1 MRVSTNT
8 KSFTKQMNNI
18 IDYSFGFLDGVQKG
32 KSVFLNNLGHG
43 VLTAL
48 YDYIDASAR
57 SNPRAMHHIYEWMQT
72 GSPEARLYDLSY
84 TVSNLGL
91 SFKSKFTQSQS
102 VSRDSNTPFYDKAR
116 IMEQGITVKIA
127 PVRSD
132 VLVFDINGETVFT
145 KKEVTVK
152 DPGGTEVAGSFENA
166 VDEFMLGYF
175 KQSFIR
181 ASGLYDYINKPVLYK
196 ANVAAGSRMGRA
208 KGVDTG
214 FKWIAPASASIPET
228 ITELKKI
235 AGGSLPTM
243 TKQELKGLIWYQKY
257 ISGVGSESV
266 SLSVLDELNG
276 SS

>member
-1 MRVSTNT
+1 
-8 KSFTKQMNNI
+8 MNNI

-32 KSVFLNNLGHG
+32 KSAFLNNLGHG

-102 VSRDSNTPFYDKAR
+102 FSRDSNTPFYDKAR

-132 VLVFDINGETVFT
+132 VLVFDVDGETVFT

-152 DPGGTEVAGSFENA
+152 DPGGTEVAGSFERA

-181 ASGLYDYINKPVLYK
+181 ASGLYDYINKPTLYK
-196 ANVAAGSRMGRA
+196 ANFAAGSRMGKA

-214 FKWIAPASASIPET
+214 FKWIANARV
-228 ITELKKI
+228 
-235 AGGSLPTM
+235 
-243 TKQELKGLIWYQKY
+243 
-257 ISGVGSESV
+257 GV
-266 SLSVLDELNG
+266 
-276 SS
+276 

>member
-1 MRVSTNT
+1 MKISTNT

-102 VSRDSNTPFYDKAR
+102 FSRDSNTPFYDKAR
-116 IMEQGITVKIA
+116 IMEQGIPVKIA

-145 KKEVTVK
+145 KKEVTVQN
-152 DPGGTEVAGSFENA
+152 PGGTEVVGSFERA

-181 ASGLYDYINKPVLYK
+181 ASGLYDYISKPIIYK

-214 FKWIAPASASIPET
+214 FKWIANARV
-228 ITELKKI
+228 
-235 AGGSLPTM
+235 
-243 TKQELKGLIWYQKY
+243 
-257 ISGVGSESV
+257 GV
-266 SLSVLDELNG
+266 
-276 SS
+276 

>member
-1 MRVSTNT
+1 MKISTNT

-18 IDYSFGFLDGVQKG
+18 VNYSFGFLDGVQKG

-72 GSPEARLYDLSY
+72 GSPEARLYDLNY

-102 VSRDSNTPFYDKAR
+102 FSRNSNTPFYDKAR
-116 IMEQGITVKIA
+116 IMEQGIPVKIA

-132 VLVFDINGETVFT
+132 VLVFEANGETVFT
-145 KKEVTVK
+145 RKEVTVEN
-152 DPGGTEVAGSFENA
+152 PGGTEVVGSFERA

-181 ASGLYDYINKPVLYK
+181 ASGLYDYISKPVLYK
-196 ANVAAGSRMGRA
+196 ANFAAGSRMGRA

-214 FKWIAPASASIPET
+214 FKWIANARV
-228 ITELKKI
+228 
-235 AGGSLPTM
+235 
-243 TKQELKGLIWYQKY
+243 
-257 ISGVGSESV
+257 GV
-266 SLSVLDELNG
+266 
-276 SS
+276 

>member
-8 KSFTKQMNNI
+8 KSFEKQMNNI
-18 IDYSFGFLDGVQKG
+18 VNYSFGFLDGVQKG

-72 GSPEARLYDLSY
+72 GSPDARLYDLNY

-91 SFKSKFTQSQS
+91 SFKSRFIQSQS
-102 VSRDSNTPFYDKAR
+102 SSRDSNTPFYDKAR
-116 IMEQGITVKIA
+116 IMEQGIPVKIA

-132 VLVFDINGETVFT
+132 VLVFEANGETVFT
-145 KKEVTVK
+145 KKEVTVEN
-152 DPGGTEVAGSFENA
+152 PGGTEVVGSFERA

-181 ASGLYDYINKPVLYK
+181 ASGLYDYISKPTLYK
-196 ANVAAGSRMGRA
+196 ANVAAGSRMGRS
-208 KGVDTG
+208 KGIDTG
-214 FKWIAPASASIPET
+214 FKWIANARV
-228 ITELKKI
+228 
-235 AGGSLPTM
+235 
-243 TKQELKGLIWYQKY
+243 
-257 ISGVGSESV
+257 GV
-266 SLSVLDELNG
+266 
-276 SS
+276 

>member
-1 MRVSTNT
+1 MRVYTNT
-8 KSFTKQMNNI
+8 KSFEKQMNNI
-18 IDYSFGFLDGVQKG
+18 VNYSFGFLDGVQKG

-72 GSPEARLYDLSY
+72 GSPEARLYDLNY

-102 VSRDSNTPFYDKAR
+102 FSRNSNTPFYDKAR
-116 IMEQGITVKIA
+116 IMEQGIPVKIA
-127 PVRSD
+127 PVKSD
-132 VLVFDINGETVFT
+132 VLVFEANGETVFT
-145 KKEVTVK
+145 RKEVTVEN
-152 DPGGTEVAGSFENA
+152 PGGTEVVGSFERA

-181 ASGLYDYINKPVLYK
+181 ASGLYDYISKPILYK

-208 KGVDTG
+208 KGIDTG
-214 FKWIAPASASIPET
+214 FKWIANARV
-228 ITELKKI
+228 
-235 AGGSLPTM
+235 
-243 TKQELKGLIWYQKY
+243 
-257 ISGVGSESV
+257 GV
-266 SLSVLDELNG
+266 
-276 SS
+276 

>member
-1 MRVSTNT
+1 MKISTNT

-18 IDYSFGFLDGVQKG
+18 VNYSFGFLDGVEKG

-91 SFKSKFTQSQS
+91 SFKSNFTQSQS
-102 VSRDSNTPFYDKAR
+102 LSRDSNTPFYDKAR
-116 IMEQGITVKIA
+116 IMEQGIPVKIA

-145 KKEVTVK
+145 KKEVTVQN
-152 DPGGTEVAGSFENA
+152 PGGTEVVGSFERA

-181 ASGLYDYINKPVLYK
+181 ASGLYDYISKPIIYK
-196 ANVAAGSRMGRA
+196 ANVAAGSRMGRS
-208 KGVDTG
+208 KGIDTG
-214 FKWIAPASASIPET
+214 FKWIVNARV
-228 ITELKKI
+228 
-235 AGGSLPTM
+235 
-243 TKQELKGLIWYQKY
+243 
-257 ISGVGSESV
+257 GV
-266 SLSVLDELNG
+266 
-276 SS
+276 

>member
-1 MRVSTNT
+1 
-8 KSFTKQMNNI
+8 MNNI
-18 IDYSFGFLDGVQKG
+18 VNYSFGFLDGVEKG

-91 SFKSKFTQSQS
+91 SFKSNFTQSQS
-102 VSRDSNTPFYDKAR
+102 LSRDSNTPFYDKAR
-116 IMEQGITVKIA
+116 IMEQGIPVKIA

-145 KKEVTVK
+145 KKEVTVQN
-152 DPGGTEVAGSFENA
+152 PGGTEVVGSFERA

-181 ASGLYDYINKPVLYK
+181 ASGLYDYISKPIIYK

-214 FKWIAPASASIPET
+214 FKWIANARV
-228 ITELKKI
+228 
-235 AGGSLPTM
+235 
-243 TKQELKGLIWYQKY
+243 
-257 ISGVGSESV
+257 GV
-266 SLSVLDELNG
+266 
-276 SS
+276 

>member
-1 MRVSTNT
+1 
-8 KSFTKQMNNI
+8 
-18 IDYSFGFLDGVQKG
+18 
-32 KSVFLNNLGHG
+32 
-43 VLTAL
+43 
-48 YDYIDASAR
+48 
-57 SNPRAMHHIYEWMQT
+57 MQT

-102 VSRDSNTPFYDKAR
+102 FSRDSNTPFYDKAR
-116 IMEQGITVKIA
+116 IMEQGIPVKIA

-145 KKEVTVK
+145 KKEVTVQN
-152 DPGGTEVAGSFENA
+152 PGGTEVVGSFERA

-181 ASGLYDYINKPVLYK
+181 ASGLYDYISKPIIYK

-214 FKWIAPASASIPET
+214 FKWIANARV
-228 ITELKKI
+228 
-235 AGGSLPTM
+235 
-243 TKQELKGLIWYQKY
+243 
-257 ISGVGSESV
+257 GV
-266 SLSVLDELNG
+266 
-276 SS
+276 

>member
-1 MRVSTNT
+1 MKISTNT

-18 IDYSFGFLDGVQKG
+18 VNYSFGFLDGVQKG

-72 GSPEARLYDLSY
+72 GSPEARLYDLNY

-102 VSRDSNTPFYDKAR
+102 FSRNSNTPFYDKAR
-116 IMEQGITVKIA
+116 IMEQGIPVKIA
-127 PVRSD
+127 PVKSD
-132 VLVFDINGETVFT
+132 VLVFEANGETVFT
-145 KKEVTVK
+145 RKEVTVEN
-152 DPGGTEVAGSFENA
+152 PGGTEVVGSFERA

-181 ASGLYDYINKPVLYK
+181 ASGLYDYISKPVLYK
-196 ANVAAGSRMGRA
+196 ANFAAGSRMGRA

-214 FKWIAPASASIPET
+214 FKWIANARV
-228 ITELKKI
+228 
-235 AGGSLPTM
+235 
-243 TKQELKGLIWYQKY
+243 
-257 ISGVGSESV
+257 GV
-266 SLSVLDELNG
+266 
-276 SS
+276 

>member
-1 MRVSTNT
+1 MKISTNT

-18 IDYSFGFLDGVQKG
+18 VNYSFGFLDGVQKG

-72 GSPEARLYDLSY
+72 GSPEARLYDLNY

-102 VSRDSNTPFYDKAR
+102 FSRNSNTPFYDKAR
-116 IMEQGITVKIA
+116 IMEQGILVKIA

-132 VLVFDINGETVFT
+132 VLVFDVNGETVFT
-145 KKEVTVK
+145 KKEVTVEN
-152 DPGGTEVAGSFENA
+152 PGGTEVVGSFERS

-181 ASGLYDYINKPVLYK
+181 ASGLYDYISKPVLYK
-196 ANVAAGSRMGRA
+196 ANFAAGSRMGRA
-208 KGVDTG
+208 KGIDTG
-214 FKWIAPASASIPET
+214 FKWIANARV
-228 ITELKKI
+228 
-235 AGGSLPTM
+235 
-243 TKQELKGLIWYQKY
+243 
-257 ISGVGSESV
+257 GV
-266 SLSVLDELNG
+266 
-276 SS
+276 

>member
-8 KSFTKQMNNI
+8 KSFEKQMNNI
-18 IDYSFGFLDGVQKG
+18 VNYSFGFLDGVQKG

-57 SNPRAMHHIYEWMQT
+57 SNPRALHHVYEWMQT
-72 GSPEARLYDLSY
+72 GSPEARLYNLNY

-91 SFKSKFTQSQS
+91 SFKSRFTQSS
-102 VSRDSNTPFYDKAR
+102 SLSKDSTVPFYDKAR
-116 IMEQGITVKIA
+116 IMEQGIPVKIA
-127 PVRSD
+127 PVKSD
-132 VLVFDINGETVFT
+132 VLVFEANGEIVFT

-152 DPGGTEVAGSFENA
+152 DPGGTEVVGSFERA

-181 ASGLYDYINKPVLYK
+181 ASGLYDYINKPTLYK
-196 ANVAAGSRMGRA
+196 ANFAAGSRMGRG

-214 FKWIAPASASIPET
+214 FKWIANARV
-228 ITELKKI
+228 
-235 AGGSLPTM
+235 
-243 TKQELKGLIWYQKY
+243 
-257 ISGVGSESV
+257 GV
-266 SLSVLDELNG
+266 
-276 SS
+276 

>member
-8 KSFTKQMNNI
+8 KSFAKQMNNI

-32 KSVFLNNLGHG
+32 KSIFLNNLGHG

-72 GSPEARLYDLSY
+72 GSPEARLYDLNY

-102 VSRDSNTPFYDKAR
+102 LSRDSNIPFYDKAR
-116 IMEQGITVKIA
+116 IMEQGIPVKIA
-127 PVRSD
+127 PVKSD
-132 VLVFDINGETVFT
+132 VLVFDVNGETVFT

-152 DPGGTEVAGSFENA
+152 NPGGTEVVGSFERT

-181 ASGLYDYINKPVLYK
+181 ASGLYDYINKPTLYK
-196 ANVAAGSRMGRA
+196 TNFAAGSRMGRA
-208 KGVDTG
+208 KGIDTG
-214 FKWIAPASASIPET
+214 FKWIANARV
-228 ITELKKI
+228 
-235 AGGSLPTM
+235 
-243 TKQELKGLIWYQKY
+243 
-257 ISGVGSESV
+257 GV
-266 SLSVLDELNG
+266 
-276 SS
+276 

>member
-1 MRVSTNT
+1 MKISTNT

-18 IDYSFGFLDGVQKG
+18 VNYSFGFLDGVEKG

-72 GSPEARLYDLSY
+72 GSPEARLYDLNY

-102 VSRDSNTPFYDKAR
+102 FSRNSNTPFYDKAR
-116 IMEQGITVKIA
+116 IMEQGIPVKIA

-132 VLVFDINGETVFT
+132 VLVFEANGETVFT
-145 KKEVTVK
+145 RKEVTVEN
-152 DPGGTEVAGSFENA
+152 PGGTEVVGSFERA

-181 ASGLYDYINKPVLYK
+181 ASGLYDYISKPVLYK
-196 ANVAAGSRMGRA
+196 ANFAAGSRMGRA

-214 FKWIAPASASIPET
+214 FKWIANARV
-228 ITELKKI
+228 
-235 AGGSLPTM
+235 
-243 TKQELKGLIWYQKY
+243 
-257 ISGVGSESV
+257 GV
-266 SLSVLDELNG
+266 
-276 SS
+276 

>member
-32 KSVFLNNLGHG
+32 KSAFLNNLGHG

-102 VSRDSNTPFYDKAR
+102 FSRDSNTPFYDKAR

-132 VLVFDINGETVFT
+132 VLVFDVDGETVFT

-152 DPGGTEVAGSFENA
+152 DPGGTEVAGSFERA

-181 ASGLYDYINKPVLYK
+181 ASGLYDYINKPTLYK
-196 ANVAAGSRMGRA
+196 ANFAAGSRMGKA

-214 FKWIAPASASIPET
+214 FKWIANARV
-228 ITELKKI
+228 
-235 AGGSLPTM
+235 
-243 TKQELKGLIWYQKY
+243 
-257 ISGVGSESV
+257 GV
-266 SLSVLDELNG
+266 
-276 SS
+276 

>member
-1 MRVSTNT
+1 MKISTNT

-18 IDYSFGFLDGVQKG
+18 IDYSFGFLDGVEKG

-72 GSPEARLYDLSY
+72 GSPEARLYDLNY

-102 VSRDSNTPFYDKAR
+102 FSRNSNTPFYDKAR
-116 IMEQGITVKIA
+116 IMEQGIPVKIA
-127 PVRSD
+127 PVKSD
-132 VLVFDINGETVFT
+132 VLVFEANGETVFT
-145 KKEVTVK
+145 RKEVTVEN
-152 DPGGTEVAGSFENA
+152 PGGTEVVGSFERA

-181 ASGLYDYINKPVLYK
+181 ASGLYDYISKPVLYK
-196 ANVAAGSRMGRA
+196 ANFAAGSRMGRA

-214 FKWIAPASASIPET
+214 FKWIANARV
-228 ITELKKI
+228 
-235 AGGSLPTM
+235 
-243 TKQELKGLIWYQKY
+243 
-257 ISGVGSESV
+257 GV
-266 SLSVLDELNG
+266 
-276 SS
+276 

>member
-1 MRVSTNT
+1 MKISTNT

-18 IDYSFGFLDGVQKG
+18 VNYSFGFLDGAQKG

-72 GSPEARLYDLSY
+72 GSPEARLYDLNY

-102 VSRDSNTPFYDKAR
+102 FSRNSNTPFYDKAR
-116 IMEQGITVKIA
+116 IMEQRIPVKIA

-145 KKEVTVK
+145 KKEVTVQN
-152 DPGGTEVAGSFENA
+152 PGGTEVVGSFERA

-181 ASGLYDYINKPVLYK
+181 ASGLYDYISKPVLYK
-196 ANVAAGSRMGRA
+196 ANFTAGSRMGRS
-208 KGVDTG
+208 KGIDTG
-214 FKWIAPASASIPET
+214 FKWIANARV
-228 ITELKKI
+228 
-235 AGGSLPTM
+235 
-243 TKQELKGLIWYQKY
+243 
-257 ISGVGSESV
+257 GV
-266 SLSVLDELNG
+266 
-276 SS
+276 

>member
-1 MRVSTNT
+1 MKISTNT

-18 IDYSFGFLDGVQKG
+18 VNYSFGFLDGVEKG

-48 YDYIDASAR
+48 YDYIDASAG

-102 VSRDSNTPFYDKAR
+102 FSRDSNTPFYDKAR
-116 IMEQGITVKIA
+116 IMEQGIPVKIA

-145 KKEVTVK
+145 KKEVTVQN
-152 DPGGTEVAGSFENA
+152 PGGTEVVGSFERA

-181 ASGLYDYINKPVLYK
+181 ASGLYDYISKPIIYK

-214 FKWIAPASASIPET
+214 FKWIANARV
-228 ITELKKI
+228 
-235 AGGSLPTM
+235 
-243 TKQELKGLIWYQKY
+243 
-257 ISGVGSESV
+257 GV
-266 SLSVLDELNG
+266 
-276 SS
+276 

>member
-1 MRVSTNT
+1 
-8 KSFTKQMNNI
+8 MNNI
-18 IDYSFGFLDGVQKG
+18 VNYSFGFLDGVEKG

-102 VSRDSNTPFYDKAR
+102 FSRDSNTPFYDKAR
-116 IMEQGITVKIA
+116 IMEQGIPVKIA

-145 KKEVTVK
+145 KKEVTVQN
-152 DPGGTEVAGSFENA
+152 PGGTEVVGSFERA

-181 ASGLYDYINKPVLYK
+181 ASGLYDYISKPIIYK
-196 ANVAAGSRMGRA
+196 ANVAAGSRMGRS
-208 KGVDTG
+208 KGIDTG
-214 FKWIAPASASIPET
+214 FKWIVNARV
-228 ITELKKI
+228 
-235 AGGSLPTM
+235 
-243 TKQELKGLIWYQKY
+243 
-257 ISGVGSESV
+257 GV
-266 SLSVLDELNG
+266 
-276 SS
+276 

>member
-1 MRVSTNT
+1 MKISTNT

-18 IDYSFGFLDGVQKG
+18 VNYSFGFLDGVEKG

-102 VSRDSNTPFYDKAR
+102 FSRDSNTPFYDKAR
-116 IMEQGITVKIA
+116 IMEQGIPVKIA

-145 KKEVTVK
+145 KKEVTVQN
-152 DPGGTEVAGSFENA
+152 PGGTEVVGSFERA

-181 ASGLYDYINKPVLYK
+181 ASGLYDYISKPIIYK

-214 FKWIAPASASIPET
+214 FKWIANARV
-228 ITELKKI
+228 
-235 AGGSLPTM
+235 
-243 TKQELKGLIWYQKY
+243 
-257 ISGVGSESV
+257 GV
-266 SLSVLDELNG
+266 
-276 SS
+276 

>member
-1 MRVSTNT
+1 MKISTNT

-18 IDYSFGFLDGVQKG
+18 VNYSFGFLDGVQKG

-72 GSPEARLYDLSY
+72 GSPEARLYDLNY

-102 VSRDSNTPFYDKAR
+102 FSRNSNTPFYDKAR
-116 IMEQGITVKIA
+116 IMEQGIPVKIA
-127 PVRSD
+127 PVKSD
-132 VLVFDINGETVFT
+132 VLVFEVNGETVFT
-145 KKEVTVK
+145 RKEVTVEN
-152 DPGGTEVAGSFENA
+152 PGGTEVVGSFERA

-181 ASGLYDYINKPVLYK
+181 ASGLYDYISKPIIYK

-214 FKWIAPASASIPET
+214 FKWIANARV
-228 ITELKKI
+228 
-235 AGGSLPTM
+235 
-243 TKQELKGLIWYQKY
+243 
-257 ISGVGSESV
+257 GV
-266 SLSVLDELNG
+266 
-276 SS
+276 